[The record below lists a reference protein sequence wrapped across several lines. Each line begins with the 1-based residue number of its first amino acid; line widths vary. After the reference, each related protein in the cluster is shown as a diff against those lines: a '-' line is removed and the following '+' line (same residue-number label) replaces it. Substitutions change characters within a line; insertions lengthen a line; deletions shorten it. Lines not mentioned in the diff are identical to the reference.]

1 MITKG
6 SEILKKQK
14 VHMSMFTFFRNTFKY
29 KGGGEI
35 GDLSSYKPYGG
46 RGSGIRQFH
55 TSPCTSSV
63 SSAPML
69 CNRLIASLIDSS
81 EGGCRSLPRTSCD
94 AGQMYSNVR
103 DWIRKDVASYCH
115 AREKSKYSESH
126 AKDSYNFAV
135 GCPPP
140 LSHSELLT
148 GLQAQLFPNSPFGE
162 YKKSSL
168 K

>member
-1 MITKG
+1 MITKR

-35 GDLSSYKPYGG
+35 GDFSSYKTYGG

-94 AGQMYSNVR
+94 LGQMYSNVR
-103 DWIRKDVASYCH
+103 GWIRKDVASYCH
-115 AREKSKYSESH
+115 SREKLNILSFTQRILAISLSDAPH
-126 AKDSYNFAV
+126 HWAIV
-135 GCPPP
+135 G
-140 LSHSELLT
+140 
-148 GLQAQLFPNSPFGE
+148 NSRGF
-162 YKKSSL
+162 KLNSFQTHHLATTKRVA
-168 K
+168 